1 MKGTAWQKK
10 ILPIG
15 RNAAS
20 SVGFPTEFCLILR
33 TKMIIG
39 HGIDIE
45 ELSSI
50 QRAYEKNARF
60 AKKVL
65 TEKEWL
71 RFEELSGKRK
81 IEYLAGR
88 WSAKEAFSKAWGT
101 GIGKLSFQDLEIL
114 NNERGAPYFSK
125 SPFSGKVWLSISHTD
140 QFVTASVILEENH
153 EN

>member
-1 MKGTAWQKK
+1 MELGVSQ
-10 ILPIG
+10 LL
-15 RNAAS
+15 
-20 SVGFPTEFCLILR
+20 LI
-33 TKMIIG
+33 KMIVG

-45 ELSSI
+45 ALASI
-50 QRAYEKNARF
+50 QNAVEKREGF
-60 AKKVL
+60 AQRVL
-65 TEKEWL
+65 TDKEME
-71 RFEELSGKRK
+71 RFSSLKGRRQ

-88 WSAKEAFSKAWGT
+88 WSAKEAFSKAMGT

-140 QFVTASVILEENH
+140 QFVTASVILEEDY